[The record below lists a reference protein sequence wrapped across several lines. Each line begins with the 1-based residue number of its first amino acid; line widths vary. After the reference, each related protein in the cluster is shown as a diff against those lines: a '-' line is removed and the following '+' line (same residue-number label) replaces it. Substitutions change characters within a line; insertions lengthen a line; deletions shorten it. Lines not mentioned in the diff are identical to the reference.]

1 MHMYIFIMYCYG
13 LRRKLSIDG
22 LCFFTKAQPVPPE
35 NEQKE
40 EQTMNISLKQLEV
53 FVTIVECGNFTE
65 AGRRL
70 YLAQSTVSSHITAL
84 EETLRVSLFRRE
96 SKRTIE
102 LTADGKRVYQY
113 AKDVVGKCLAL
124 EEAVALEERREL
136 VIGAST
142 VPSKSLLPGKM
153 MEFQHSHPECCC
165 VVRGGDSEQIQQMVL
180 DGDVQLGFVG
190 STDNRQQLCYER
202 IARDRL
208 VLITPNTPRFARLQA
223 TGTLGKELLN
233 EPLIFRDRGSG
244 TQKMID
250 NYLNAWE
257 DFTPDVRFYAA
268 DPEMIQALVSQG
280 AGVSILSALCVEERV
295 KSGELLAF
303 ELDETPLYRNIYMV
317 HQRKG
322 TLSELAKAFVAM
334 MRAGITE

>member
-1 MHMYIFIMYCYG
+1 LYNYAYVYPYSF
-13 LRRKLSIDG
+13 RRKLSSDG
-22 LCFFTKAQPVPPE
+22 LCCFLQSHGSRE
-35 NEQKE
+35 NLQKE
-40 EQTMNISLKQLEV
+40 EQNMNISLKQLEV

-65 AGRRL
+65 AGRKL

-113 AKDVVGKCLAL
+113 AKDVVAKCLVL

-142 VPSKSLLPGKM
+142 VPSKSLLPEKM
-153 MEFQHSHPECCC
+153 MQFQRSHPECCC

-208 VLITPNTPRFARLQA
+208 VLITPNTPRFARLKER
-223 TGTLGKELLN
+223 GTLGKDLLS

-250 NYLNAWE
+250 NYLSSRE

-268 DPEMIQALVSQG
+268 DPEMIQSLVSQG
-280 AGVSILSALCVEERV
+280 AGISILSALGVEERV
-295 KSGELLAF
+295 KSGELLSF
-303 ELDETPLYRNIYMV
+303 ELDEIPVYRNIYMV
-317 HQRKG
+317 YQRKG
-322 TLSELAKAFVAM
+322 TLSELAKAFVAL
-334 MRAGITE
+334 MRTGITE

>member
-1 MHMYIFIMYCYG
+1 
-13 LRRKLSIDG
+13 
-22 LCFFTKAQPVPPE
+22 
-35 NEQKE
+35 
-40 EQTMNISLKQLEV
+40 MNISLKQLEV

-65 AGRRL
+65 AGKRL

-113 AKDVVGKCLAL
+113 AKDVVNKCNIL
-124 EEAVALEERREL
+124 EEASALEERREL

-142 VPSKSLLPGKM
+142 APSKSLLPQRM
-153 MEFQHSHPECCC
+153 LDFQQAHPECCC
-165 VVRGGDSEQIQQMVL
+165 VVRSGDSEQIQQMVL
-180 DGDVQLGFVG
+180 DGDVQIGFVG

-208 VLITPNTPRFARLQA
+208 VLITPNTPRFAKLHAQ
-223 TGTLGKELLN
+223 GVLGRELLS
-233 EPLIFRDRGSG
+233 ESLIFRDRGSG

-250 NYLNAWE
+250 NYLTSRE
-257 DFTPDVRFYAA
+257 DGNFTPDVRFYTA
-268 DPEMIQALVSQG
+268 DPEMLQELVSMG
-280 AGVSILSALCVEERV
+280 AGVSILSALSVEERV
-295 KSGELLAF
+295 KAGKLLCF
-303 ELDETPLYRNIYMV
+303 ELEENPFYRNIYMV
-317 HQRKG
+317 YQRKG

-334 MRAGITE
+334 MRSHAEE

>member
-1 MHMYIFIMYCYG
+1 
-13 LRRKLSIDG
+13 
-22 LCFFTKAQPVPPE
+22 
-35 NEQKE
+35 
-40 EQTMNISLKQLEV
+40 MNISLKQLEV

-65 AGRRL
+65 AGRKL

-113 AKDVVGKCLAL
+113 AKDVVAKCLVL

-142 VPSKSLLPGKM
+142 VPSKCLLPVRM
-153 MEFQHSHPECCC
+153 MEFQRSHPQCCC

-202 IARDRL
+202 IARDHL
-208 VLITPNTPRFARLQA
+208 VLITPNTPRFARLKER
-223 TGTLGKELLN
+223 GTLGKDLLN

-250 NYLNAWE
+250 NYLNNLE
-257 DFTPDVRFYAA
+257 DFTPHVRFYAA

-280 AGVSILSALCVEERV
+280 AGVSILSALCVSERV
-295 KSGELLAF
+295 RSGELLAF
-303 ELDETPLYRNIYMV
+303 ELDETPVYRNIYMV
-317 HQRKG
+317 YQRKG
-322 TLSELAKAFVAM
+322 TLSELTKAFIAL

>member
-1 MHMYIFIMYCYG
+1 
-13 LRRKLSIDG
+13 
-22 LCFFTKAQPVPPE
+22 
-35 NEQKE
+35 
-40 EQTMNISLKQLEV
+40 MNISLKQLEV

-65 AGRRL
+65 AGRKL

-84 EETLRVSLFRRE
+84 EEVLRVSLFRRE

-113 AKDVVGKCLAL
+113 AKDLVSKCAAL

-142 VPSKSLLPGKM
+142 VPSKCLLPDKM
-153 MEFQHSHPECCC
+153 IAFQKAHPACCL
-165 VVRGGDSEQIQQMVL
+165 VVRGGDTEQIQQMVL
-180 DGDVQLGFVG
+180 NGDVQIGFVG

-208 VLITPNTPRFARLQA
+208 VLITPNIPRFARLKAQ
-223 TGTLGKELLN
+223 GTLGKELLK

-250 NYLNAWE
+250 NYLSELDWS
-257 DFTPDVRFYAA
+257 DQLPDIRFYAA
-268 DPEMIQALVSQG
+268 DPEMIQELVAQG
-280 AGVSILSALCVEERV
+280 AGVSIVSALCAEARV
-295 KSGELLAF
+295 RAGTLLTF
-303 ELDETPLYRNIYMV
+303 ELEQNPVYRNIYMV
-317 HQRKG
+317 YQKKG
-322 TLSELAKAFVAM
+322 TLSELARAFIAM
-334 MRAGITE
+334 MRASITE

>member
-1 MHMYIFIMYCYG
+1 
-13 LRRKLSIDG
+13 
-22 LCFFTKAQPVPPE
+22 
-35 NEQKE
+35 
-40 EQTMNISLKQLEV
+40 MNISLKQLEV

-65 AGRRL
+65 AGRKL

-113 AKDVVGKCLAL
+113 AKDVVGKCLLL
-124 EEAVALEERREL
+124 EEAIALEERREL

-142 VPSKSLLPGKM
+142 VPSKSLLPEKM
-153 MEFQHSHPECCC
+153 IAFQRSHPHCCC

-180 DGDVQLGFVG
+180 DGDIQIGFVG

-208 VLITPNTPRFARLQA
+208 VLIAPNTPRFAQLHAR
-223 TGTLGKELLN
+223 GTLGRELLS

-250 NYLNAWE
+250 NYLNGMA

-268 DPEMIQALVSQG
+268 DPEMIQSLVSQG
-280 AGVSILSALCVEERV
+280 AGVSILSALGVEERI

-303 ELDETPLYRNIYMV
+303 ELDKTPVYRNIYMV
-317 HQRKG
+317 YQRKG
-322 TLSELAKAFVAM
+322 TLSELAKAFVAH
-334 MRAGITE
+334 MREGITE